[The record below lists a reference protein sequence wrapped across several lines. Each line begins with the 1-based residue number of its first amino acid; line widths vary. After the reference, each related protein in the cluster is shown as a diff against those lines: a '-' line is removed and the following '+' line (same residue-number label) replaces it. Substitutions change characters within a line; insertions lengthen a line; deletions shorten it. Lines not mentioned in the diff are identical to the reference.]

1 MHCQFGHFSQLYE
14 RKQSLESDCGTQ
26 YQSIFLGHVKEEL
39 IFRFSPHCAL
49 LCVVI
54 PARRTHGKIS
64 CVKDQSSLS
73 GTIFSKQNPYLTLLT
88 GILTKFGPNMAKSLM
103 HWLKSDVKLVKI
115 TEVDDIYRHNPFILT
130 GYREKTS
137 FLGCL
142 KSLLVLHNETINIWS
157 HLIGFIFFVAIFW
170 RDILFIIPA
179 KESGVEVA
187 YSDFFVICSLIICYQ
202 VRNIFKNVF

>member
-115 TEVDDIYRHNPFILT
+115 TEVDDIYRDI
-130 GYREKTS
+130 
-137 FLGCL
+137 FLR
-142 KSLLVLHNETINIWS
+142 
-157 HLIGFIFFVAIFW
+157 F
-170 RDILFIIPA
+170 
-179 KESGVEVA
+179 
-187 YSDFFVICSLIICYQ
+187 
-202 VRNIFKNVF
+202 